1 MGDCTNIID
10 SGQPETGSAG
20 ANTERLSGHGD
31 QAQAQSFSGVRMM
44 LNGRWSWQGR

>member
-31 QAQAQSFSGVRMM
+31 QAQAPGLSRVRMM
-44 LNGRWSWQGR
+44 LNERWSWQDR